1 MTSKVTKGALTVAVS
16 FVFFIIT
23 AILLDWIGGKIFGT
37 RIGEHGNKVINVNGG
52 VMVGVT
58 LLLTV
63 AFAVWFYKFLTNHK
77 VTRTKG

>member
-1 MTSKVTKGALTVAVS
+1 MTSKTAKIVVDALVS

-37 RIGEHGNKVINVNGG
+37 RIGEHGNEVINVNGG

-58 LLLTV
+58 LLLTI
-63 AFAVWFYKFLTNHK
+63 AFAVWFYKFFTSHK